1 MLWILMQLN
10 EAKLPLTTW
19 RCLSVDN
26 SLFSVE
32 NLSCSIGSQASNTV
46 ILSWFSVWKKLL
58 QYFLTP
64 TQGGVPL
71 ECSEESD
78 CKNSE
83 IKLKLAYTTDL
94 QGYHV
99 TLTRLL
105 RVTQLLSDSNCI
117 KIVCIEKWIPCEVH
131 RIYTYA

>member
-1 MLWILMQLN
+1 MQLN

-19 RCLSVDN
+19 RCLSVDF

-32 NLSCSIGSQASNTV
+32 NLSCSIGSQASNTA
-46 ILSWFSVWKKLL
+46 ILIWFSVIKKLL
-58 QYFLTP
+58 QNFLTP

-83 IKLKLAYTTDL
+83 IKLKLTDTTDL

-105 RVTQLLSDSNCI
+105 RVTQLLSDNNYI
-117 KIVCIEKWIPCEVH
+117 KIVCIEKWIPCEFH
-131 RIYTYA
+131 RINTYA